1 MLLNEEEIA
10 AGLAGLAEWH
20 REGVSIVRQIR
31 FSDFA
36 AALAFVNKAGEVAE
50 TADHHPDI
58 RLYDWNKV
66 ELKLTTH
73 SESGLTTKDF
83 QLASKIDAILPASS
97 ADGI

>member
-1 MLLNEEEIA
+1 MLLIEEEIA
-10 AGLAGLAEWH
+10 AGLASLADWH
-20 REGVSIVRQIR
+20 REGVSIVRQII

-36 AALAFVNKAGEVAE
+36 TALAFINQAGEAAE

-83 QLASKIDAILPASS
+83 QLASKIDAILSASS